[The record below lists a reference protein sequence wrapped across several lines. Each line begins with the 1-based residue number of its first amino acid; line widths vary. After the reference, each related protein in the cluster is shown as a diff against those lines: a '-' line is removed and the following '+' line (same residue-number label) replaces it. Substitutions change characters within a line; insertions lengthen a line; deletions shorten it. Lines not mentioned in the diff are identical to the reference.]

1 MKMKCIDVHC
11 YYGIWPFPIWD
22 MSIGDILEIM
32 KPLEMEKC
40 ILMSAQ
46 SILYDFVAGNAEL
59 AEAIR
64 GHANLYGYVYVNM
77 HYPELSLL
85 EMEKYLGLGQF
96 VGLKYNGE
104 YSRAPASAPENDAI
118 FDLLEKQY
126 QKPLLLHT
134 WGLPEHGNTVAYSLP
149 AQALELVRRHPRLKV
164 VMGHMGG
171 TEWMSAIRAA
181 RQSDNLYLDTCASYA
196 DRDKVAAAVRALG
209 PERVLFGS
217 GMTENNPFMQK
228 GVVLD
233 ADISDREKE
242 MVLYENARRVFGI

>member
-1 MKMKCIDVHC
+1 MKCIDVHC
-11 YYGIWPFPIWD
+11 YYGIWPFPVRD

-59 AEAIR
+59 AEAIS

-85 EMEKYLGLGQF
+85 EMEKYLSLDQF

-134 WGLPEHGNTVAYSLP
+134 WGLPEHGNVMAYSLP
-149 AQALELVRRHPRLKV
+149 AQSLELVRRHPRLKV
-164 VMGHMGG
+164 VMGHMGALSG
-171 TEWMSAIRAA
+171 CPPSGPPGIRTTSTWIPALPTQTATRWQPRSGRWALSGCCSA
-181 RQSDNLYLDTCASYA
+181 
-196 DRDKVAAAVRALG
+196 
-209 PERVLFGS
+209 
-217 GMTENNPFMQK
+217 
-228 GVVLD
+228 
-233 ADISDREKE
+233 RE
-242 MVLYENARRVFGI
+242 